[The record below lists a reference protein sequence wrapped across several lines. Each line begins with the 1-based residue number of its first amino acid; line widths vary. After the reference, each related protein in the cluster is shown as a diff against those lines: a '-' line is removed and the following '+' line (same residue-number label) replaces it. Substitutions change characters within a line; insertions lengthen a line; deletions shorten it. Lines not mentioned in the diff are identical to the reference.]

1 MRLVEMYPSLSATAA
16 GLSRRTFAMSS
27 WDAYISTN
35 LIGSGAVTG
44 AGIYDLA
51 GNPWAYSDG
60 FAAQVA
66 EVKAVSDAMASDPT
80 SLAGTG
86 VTVAGIKYM
95 YINGDKQ
102 QVYAKKGNTGVV
114 FFKCNTCVIVGTH
127 NDTIQP
133 GNCKNA
139 VSKLGDYLVE
149 NSV

>member
-1 MRLVEMYPSLSATAA
+1 
-16 GLSRRTFAMSS
+16 MSS
-27 WDAYISTN
+27 WDAYITTN
-35 LIGSGAVTG
+35 LIGSQAITS

-51 GNPWAYSDG
+51 GNPWAYSEG

-66 EVKAVSDAMASDPT
+66 EVKAVSDAMAADPDV
-80 SLAGTG
+80 LAGTG
-86 VTVAGIKYM
+86 VTVAGVKYM

-102 QVYAKKGNTGVV
+102 HVYAKKGNTGVV
-114 FFKCNTCVIVGTH
+114 FYKCKTCMIVSTH

-149 NSV
+149 NGV